1 MPSREARRARVAVFL
16 PAACALALAGWSA
29 WCFGGASAPSTT
41 VAVSVGGAAVLA
53 AGVAYFLLV
62 SGNLGFFGALAL
74 VGGLL
79 LTVAA
84 TDQAAARGE
93 VAECVVVKVV
103 AEHHESVVDG
113 GLDTTLHH
121 HTLRCPGGYPVS
133 LAEDRRLA
141 PDGGTLRVAY
151 DPRRRVDPA
160 VEGSASPWLPAFLA
174 VLTLSAATAGARRVS
189 RLEGRPDRPS
199 PGVPA
204 SGRPSPSRPSPG
216 RRAP

>member
-1 MPSREARRARVAVFL
+1 M
-16 PAACALALAGWSA
+16 
-29 WCFGGASAPSTT
+29 
-41 VAVSVGGAAVLA
+41 
-53 AGVAYFLLV
+53 
-62 SGNLGFFGALAL
+62 
-74 VGGLL
+74 
-79 LTVAA
+79 AA

-151 DPRRRVDPA
+151 DPRRRVEPA
-160 VEGSASPWLPAFLA
+160 VEGSTSPWLPASRRAHA
-174 VLTLSAATAGARRVS
+174 VRRHGGGAARQPSREPSGSAFTGSAFTGSAFARAERHEAGRRGAGNRS
-189 RLEGRPDRPS
+189 RLAGGEVGS
-199 PGVPA
+199 
-204 SGRPSPSRPSPG
+204 
-216 RRAP
+216 